1 MSGRK
6 QHHIPQ
12 SLLKG
17 FEAARGPK
25 HIQVYVFRGDRD
37 PFLSSTEGVAAK
49 RDFYS
54 SPSDEGQKTLDDHI
68 TEYENSQLTGLLQ
81 KFRGRAHEEAV
92 SADEA
97 IELVVHLAVRGAF
110 TRDVFEYAAHQIFD
124 GISGIFGDP
133 EQVRHHI
140 GIDGNDP
147 HPAFTEEINHLIQR
161 FQSAVEAPLPYESFR
176 KIIHFLLREN
186 FDSLFA
192 ANQDITSVFSEY
204 KEQIP
209 FAIKSGHARALQQE
223 LIPKYRVEQL
233 DHLHWQVLHAPEDRL
248 ILPDCV
254 AISMTKGKASSS
266 QPAIFVGED
275 RPEQLFLPLSSN
287 RMLVGTTDKTAN
299 LDIDEFNL
307 AAASC
312 SFTFFVS
319 SRNTE
324 DIQKLAPSI
333 GSHPKAN
340 ALSEVR
346 TTLENLHRP
355 HDKGAQSAEAKP
367 ESGAPANY
375 PVSFFSCANQKT
387 AEEVSKTVNF
397 LVGIFGRNMPL
408 QRLDE
413 VIFAEDYKSA
423 LRNLDR
429 GDPNLPLLTP
439 TESAQEIGVAI
450 APIVIR
456 QGQVRTCVVCQG
468 WLVAALNQQENEAA
482 FLSSLY
488 TVANMLGRVAFND
501 LFDSSLPGVLLRPY
515 PVQNNLDRFL
525 YPYIDGISSTYF
537 ACRVSAGIY
546 PEAEAALHET
556 LLLALERLFMEIPK
570 ARLAYRTDG
579 DLDKFLSI
587 MMPAISK
594 FLNRT
599 SAVLGHIDGLGREL
613 LESDDVSIAL
623 QQHGLRAW
631 LDVYQ
636 RDLKAMYDRQ
646 GRWESIGEF
655 IALSR
660 HVERLMWQLGS
671 IPWETQEGQLRIDMP
686 LAFDHM
692 GFDKLFR
699 WQSQDDRL

>member
-17 FEAARGPK
+17 FEAARGSK
-25 HIQVYVFRGDRD
+25 HIQVYVFRAGRD
-37 PFLSSTEGVAAK
+37 PFLSSTEGVAAT

-54 SPSDEGQKTLDDHI
+54 SPSNDGHKTLDDYI
-68 TEYENSQLTGLLQ
+68 TEYENKQLTGLLQ
-81 KFRGRAHEEAV
+81 KFREKAHKETV
-92 SADEA
+92 NADEA

-110 TRDVFEYAAHQIFD
+110 IRDFFEYAAHEIFD

-133 EQVRHHI
+133 EQIRRHM

-147 HPAFTEEINHLIQR
+147 HPAFMEEFNLLIQR
-161 FQSAVEAPLPYESFR
+161 FQSAVEAPLPYELFR

-186 FDSLFA
+186 FGSLFA
-192 ANQDITSVFSEY
+192 ANQDTASVFGEY

-209 FAIKSGHARALQQE
+209 LAIKNGHARVLRKE
-223 LIPKYRVEQL
+223 LVPKYRVEQL
-233 DHLHWQVLHAPEDRL
+233 GHLHWQVLHAPEDKL

-254 AISMTKGKASSS
+254 AISMSKGDASSS

-275 RPEQLFLPLSSN
+275 RPEQLSLPLSSS
-287 RMLVGTTDKTAN
+287 RMLVGTTGQTTT
-299 LDIDEFNL
+299 LDFDEFNL

-324 DIQKLAPSI
+324 DIQKLTSSI
-333 GSHPKAN
+333 GSNPKAN

-346 TTLENLHRP
+346 TTLENLHTP
-355 HDKGAQSAEAKP
+355 HDKRAQRPETKP
-367 ESGAPANY
+367 ESGAPSSY
-375 PVSFFSCANQKT
+375 PVTFISCANQKT
-387 AEEVSKTVNF
+387 AEEVSKTVNV
-397 LVGIFGRNMPL
+397 LVSVFGRNMPL

-413 VIFAEDYKSA
+413 VIFAEDYTSA
-423 LRNLDR
+423 LRNLTR

-439 TESAQEIGVAI
+439 TESAQEIGVAM

-456 QGQVRTCVVCQG
+456 QGQVRTCVICQG

-482 FLSSLY
+482 FLSSLH

-501 LFDSSLPGVLLRPY
+501 LFDSSLPGVLLRPH

-537 ACRVSAGIY
+537 ACRVSAGVY
-546 PEAEAALHET
+546 PEAEAALHE
-556 LLLALERLFMEIPK
+556 LLLFALEYLFTEIPK

-579 DLDKFLSI
+579 NLDKFLSI
-587 MMPAISK
+587 MMPAISRL
-594 FLNRT
+594 LNRA
-599 SAVLGHIDGLGREL
+599 SAVLGHIDGLDREL
-613 LESDDVSIAL
+613 LENDDVSIAL
-623 QQHGLRAW
+623 EKYGLRAW
-631 LDVYQ
+631 LNVYQ
-636 RDLKAMYDRQ
+636 RDLNAMYDRQ
-646 GRWESIGEF
+646 GQWVSIGEF

-692 GFDKLFR
+692 AFDKFFR
-699 WQSQDDRL
+699 